1 MIKRVCST
9 FLRPFV
15 SLILVLGISL
25 TACEQVKEDVLPEGS
40 LEQLSEVSLF
50 AVPGEPIVIDLLEGV
65 NLLENAT
72 IQLDQAPEAGAVEIL
87 DKSLARYEL
96 PARTSIDSDRFRMN
110 IQSGTESYERTFSV
124 AVTTRVGYPL
134 SEKGA
139 VYDRGGIIQPG
150 QSITVDVLA
159 NDAEGANDLEIEID
173 PAFGSATVTD
183 DQKITYQADRVFL
196 GLVDVTYKVS
206 FPDGSQGR
214 AIVRFAIS
222 DE

>member
-1 MIKRVCST
+1 MFKRVCST
-9 FLRPFV
+9 FLHPFG

-40 LEQLSEVSLF
+40 LEQLSEVNLF

-65 NLLENAT
+65 NLVDNAT
-72 IQLDQAPEAGAVEIL
+72 IQLEQVPEAGEVEKL

-96 PARTSIDSDRFRMN
+96 PARTPFDSDSFRMK
-110 IQSGTESYERTFSV
+110 IQSGSESYERVFSV
-124 AVTTRVGYPL
+124 TVTSRVGYPL

-159 NDAEGANDLEIEID
+159 NDAEGADDLEIEID
-173 PAFGSATVTD
+173 PAFGSAIVTE
-183 DQKITYQADRVFL
+183 DQKITYQAARDFL
-196 GLVDVTYKVS
+196 GLIDVTYKVS
-206 FPDGSQGR
+206 FPDGRQGR